1 MIAGMRCPTHGTI
14 DDDDATVCPE
24 GVVRTVDG
32 KDEEGVCGEALV
44 PEYPADE
51 TDEG

>member
-1 MIAGMRCPTHGTI
+1 MRCPTHGTI
-14 DDDDATVCPE
+14 HDEGATACPV
-24 GVVRTVDG
+24 GVVRSVDG
-32 KDEEGVCGEALV
+32 NDEEGVCGEALS